1 MPRIARYP
9 APVPVPWRRLATP
22 FALAALLLTA
32 SGCASSVVAAD
43 PTTSGP
49 SASAT
54 SAASPSAPPSTSPRD
69 SSPVVV
75 VGMGDSVTAGT
86 ACSCSTFV
94 DRYAAMLHEHSGRV
108 ASAVNLGQEGLT
120 TLGLGAQLASPRVR
134 TQLAGASVVV
144 LTIGANDLGS
154 LIGRWQSQG
163 CPTSTCIDPA
173 TAAMGSQLGADLR
186 QLRAE
191 ASPSARI
198 LVTTYWNVF
207 EDGDV
212 GEQNYGKAFHPW
224 SDAVTK
230 SANAQICAAAQVAG
244 DTCVDLYTPFEGAGE
259 RNPTDLLADDG
270 DHPNAQGHELIA
282 EALLRAEPLEPVS

>member
-1 MPRIARYP
+1 VLRIARYP
-9 APVPVPWRRLATP
+9 APVPLPWRRLATP

-32 SGCASSVVAAD
+32 GGCASSVVSAGPA
-43 PTTSGP
+43 TSG
-49 SASAT
+49 SAT
-54 SAASPSAPPSTSPRD
+54 STPSAPTPIPAPSTSPRD

-94 DRYAAMLHEHSGRV
+94 DRYAAMLHQHSGR
-108 ASAVNLGQEGLT
+108 AAAAVNLGQGGLT
-120 TLGLGAQLASPRVR
+120 SVGLGSQLASPGVR
-134 TQLAGASVVV
+134 TQLARATVVV
-144 LTIGANDLGS
+144 LTIGANDLES

-173 TAAMGSQLGADLR
+173 TAAMGSQLGGDLR
-186 QLRAE
+186 QVRAE
-191 ASPSARI
+191 TSPSARV

-212 GEQNYGKAFHPW
+212 GEQDYGKAFHPW

-230 SANAQICAAAQVAG
+230 SANAQICSAAQAAG

-282 EALLRAEPLEPVS
+282 EALLKAEPLEPVS

>member
-1 MPRIARYP
+1 
-9 APVPVPWRRLATP
+9 VPLPWRRLTTP
-22 FALAALLLTA
+22 CALAALLLAT

-43 PTTSGP
+43 PATSRPG
-49 SASAT
+49 AAAT
-54 SAASPSAPPSTSPRD
+54 SAAPSTTPSTSARD
-69 SSPVVV
+69 TSPVVV

-94 DRYAAMLHEHSGRV
+94 DRYAAMLHQHSGRS
-108 ASAVNLGQEGLT
+108 ASAVNLGTEGLT
-120 TLGLGAQLASPRVR
+120 SVGLSTQLSSPGVR
-134 TQLAGASVVV
+134 TQLAHATLVV
-144 LTIGANDLGS
+144 LTIGANDLEP

-163 CPTSTCIDPA
+163 CPARTCVDPA
-173 TAAMGSQLGADLR
+173 TAAMGSQLGTDLR
-186 QLRAE
+186 QVRAE
-191 ASPSARI
+191 VSPSARV

-230 SANAQICAAAQVAG
+230 SANAQICSAAQAAG

-282 EALLRAEPLEPVS
+282 EALLEAEPLDPTS